1 VHPVDV
7 ANTPKKVRKTG
18 DVEQLKRKLWQAIV
32 TAEGISLDAEVDA
45 PTRLRA
51 ITALTQASMT
61 FARLVEMTDMAGS
74 LAKME
79 RMMKGGLTVEELFRG
94 RPTEGGPTAPPPTRQ
109 ALRRHRPGRRPPVGG
124 GGAGGGVRPPGRPGG
139 GRPAPEERQRGGGSG
154 SGRPAGA

>member
-1 VHPVDV
+1 M

-94 RPTEGGPTAPPPTRQ
+94 RPTEGGPTAPPPRGKRSDDID
-109 ALRRHRPGRRPPVGG
+109 LDDDHLWEEGG
-124 GGAGGGVRPPGRPGG
+124 PEAAF
-139 GRPAPEERQRGGGSG
+139 GRPAGRAAGDRPRKNGSGGGGSG